1 MAKLALAALVAATRS
16 PLGYTY
22 ATIADAK
29 SLVASGDAEQ
39 NSGAANP
46 SNPKEFATRASV
58 AGLAKQDAIDA
69 KAAASATPTFT
80 FTLGTPLEDRKSTRG
95 GGRKHKY
102 PFADFPAPEMID
114 GKTVPHRIFVPAT
127 EAMPNPA
134 KSLSSTVSQ
143 ASRDYAR
150 VVGEKP
156 GKDRTGKDI
165 MRKTYEFDR
174 KFAILPGEATDS
186 AGNVVKGAYIE
197 RVK

>member
-22 ATIADAK
+22 ATINDAK

-39 NSGAANP
+39 NAGAANP
-46 SNPKEFATRASV
+46 ANPKEFATRASV

-80 FTLGTPLEDRKSTRG
+80 FITSPALEKPSRG

-102 PFADFPAPEMID
+102 PFADFPAPTTGPD
-114 GKTVPHRIFVPAT
+114 GKVITSKIFVPAT

-143 ASRDYAR
+143 ASRDYAT
-150 VVGEKP
+150 VAGEKP
-156 GKDRTGKDI
+156 GKDRNGKEI
-165 MRKTYEFDR
+165 MRKTYDFSR
-174 KFAILPGEATDS
+174 KFAIVPGEADD
-186 AGNVVKGAYIE
+186 GNGGKIKGAYIE